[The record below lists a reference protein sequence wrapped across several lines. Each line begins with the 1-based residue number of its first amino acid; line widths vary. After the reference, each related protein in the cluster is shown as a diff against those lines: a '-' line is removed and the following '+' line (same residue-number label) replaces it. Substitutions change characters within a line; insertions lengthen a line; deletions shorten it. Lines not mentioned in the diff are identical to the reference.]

1 MSSWNDS
8 LLTGVKLIDEQ
19 HRELVGKM
27 DHLVE
32 ACKQGKGQDE
42 VGETLKYIVSYI
54 QTHFKDEE
62 ELQALYA
69 YPDMDAH
76 KELHSGFV
84 SRTIDSMHELR
95 TGQCADFADKMRKML
110 LGWFLTHINI
120 EDRKLGAHI
129 QKVGGN

>member
-8 LLTGVKLIDEQ
+8 LLIGVKHVDEQ
-19 HRELVGKM
+19 HQELVNKM
-27 DHLVE
+27 DRLVE
-32 ACKQGKGQDE
+32 ACNQGKGQDE

-76 KELHSGFV
+76 IELHSGFV
-84 SRTIDSMHELR
+84 TRTVDLMHELR
-95 TGQCADFADKMRKML
+95 SGQCADFADKVRRML
-110 LGWFLTHINI
+110 LGWFLQHINI
-120 EDRKLGAHI
+120 EDRKVGAYI
-129 QKVGGN
+129 KKATDR